1 MDFSD
6 DPNRFGF
13 LLGYFTHLVTDNLWY
28 SEIGKPT
35 QKKYKAQFDA
45 DKNFIWKIRDDWNGL
60 DHVYV
65 REFPGSLF
73 WTNFLKCSYKAD
85 YLDFLPE
92 KNIQVRVDYIREF
105 YQRDDEKIRAMLN
118 RPFHYLSKAEMDR
131 FVFESSQKLFK
142 WINQLQADPTVFSGL
157 DSVTQL

>member
-1 MDFSD
+1 
-6 DPNRFGF
+6 
-13 LLGYFTHLVTDNLWY
+13 
-28 SEIGKPT
+28 
-35 QKKYKAQFDA
+35 
-45 DKNFIWKIRDDWNGL
+45 
-60 DHVYV
+60 
-65 REFPGSLF
+65 
-73 WTNFLKCSYKAD
+73 
-85 YLDFLPE
+85 
-92 KNIQVRVDYIREF
+92 VDYIREF